1 MHENTSKR
9 SAEIL
14 RAEGIVGD
22 EVVRFGAWRRS
33 IGAVPAV
40 VALRRRFEAIRRA
53 ELDRL
58 GVKLSSLTV
67 ADRARVEDVTR
78 LIVEKLLLEPTERL
92 KAAPD
97 DETQAAYAEVLVH
110 LFGLAEEACAPE
122 PDEEAA
128 DAAPVSQRS

>member
-40 VALRRRFEAIRRA
+40 VALRRRFDAIRRA
-53 ELDRL
+53 ELGRL
-58 GVKLSSLTV
+58 GVKLSGLTM

-97 DETQAAYAEVLVH
+97 GETQAAYAEALVH
-110 LFGLAEEACAPE
+110 LFGLAEEPA
-122 PDEEAA
+122 DEEAA